1 MKRTSRLR
9 APSTRRLFRRVF
21 SVCLPLSLLALVCSF
36 APAARADDST
46 DRHAE
51 ARQQFVRA
59 ESLRATVEAKPD
71 GARALKDYT
80 DLVSAYR
87 RVYLITPR
95 AAEVPAAIK
104 QVAELYNDMGGRFD
118 RKYFTSAV
126 ETYEFLLH
134 EYPTNRFRE
143 EALLAI
149 ATIQRNHL
157 AQSNLARQGYQDFL
171 KKFPGS
177 SHAGEARQ
185 ALAEMDAEERLST
198 DATIP
203 GIAPSAPPQAS
214 DDEAAQSANVGPIHV
229 WNADTYTRIVIDL
242 GGQAKYQAARVSDP
256 DRIYFDID
264 NAKLKRELLRQ
275 SIDVPTGGYL
285 KAVRVAQNRADTVRV
300 VLDVAQVK
308 DYSVFELANPDRLV
322 VDVYGPNAS
331 AQSVRA
337 TPDGPIATKNAKTII
352 GPLRAPLAPA
362 GQTATARLVAS
373 AAPPVIAEAASAVLL
388 PVKKTAAPAVPPRA
402 SAAAAAAGKT
412 TAAAR
417 TAPSSAAS
425 SSSASTGETAN
436 ASPAVLL
443 PVKKTADSSG
453 PPQVPGP
460 LRNGE
465 TSLTR
470 ALGLKVNRIV
480 IDAGHGGHDTGT
492 IGPSGLMEK
501 DLALDVARRLGR
513 IIQDR
518 LPSAEVIYTRDDDSF
533 VGLEQ
538 RTQIANDAKA
548 DLFLSIHANSSDD
561 HTVSGVESYY
571 LNFSASPGAM
581 EVAAREN
588 ALSQGGVHDL
598 PDLVKKIAN
607 NEKIDESRD
616 LAANIQ
622 DALLKHMDKQAK
634 RNRGVRQA
642 PFVVLIGAHMPSVLA
657 EISFLSN
664 PSDEQWLKK
673 PENRQKIADGLY
685 QGVAGYLH
693 STNSLTSNL
702 AASDPPVAPAGNRQ

>member
-1 MKRTSRLR
+1 MKSTPRHR
-9 APSTRRLFRRVF
+9 APSVRQLFRRVF
-21 SVCLPLSLLALVCSF
+21 SVCLPLSLLALACSF
-36 APAARADDST
+36 VVPLRAGDST

-51 ARQQFVRA
+51 AKEQFARA
-59 ESLRATVEAKPD
+59 ENLRTALEAKTD
-71 GARALKDYT
+71 AQRSQQDYT
-80 DLVSAYR
+80 DVVSAYR

-95 AAEVPAAIK
+95 AMEVPVAIK
-104 QVAELYNDMGGRFD
+104 QVGDLYNEMGGRFD

-134 EYPTNRFRE
+134 DYPTNRFRE
-143 EALLAI
+143 ETLLAI
-149 ATIQRNHL
+149 AAIQRNHL

-171 KKFPGS
+171 KQFPKS
-177 SHAGEARQ
+177 PHAEEARRG
-185 ALAEMDAEERLST
+185 LAEMDADDRLSADT
-198 DATIP
+198 KIP
-203 GIAPSAPPQAS
+203 ASPAKAAQETS
-214 DDEAAQSANVGPIHV
+214 DDSAGQSANVGPIHV

-264 NAKLKRELLRQ
+264 NAKLKRELLREP
-275 SIDVPTGGYL
+275 IEVPVGGYL
-285 KAVRVAQNRADTVRV
+285 KTVRVAQNRADVVRV

-322 VDVYGPNAS
+322 VDVYGPNAD

-337 TPDGPIATKNAKTII
+337 AGPDAPIPAESAKAIV
-352 GPLRAPLAPA
+352 GPLRAPAEPTGKTTISRPAAPS
-362 GQTATARLVAS
+362 V
-373 AAPPVIAEAASAVLL
+373 PPVIADATPAVLA
-388 PVKKTAAPAVPPRA
+388 PVKKTAEQAAPR
-402 SAAAAAAGKT
+402 
-412 TAAAR
+412 TAAVGPASK
-417 TAPSSAAS
+417 TAAS
-425 SSSASTGETAN
+425 HPAASPAPTEAADQN
-436 ASPAVLL
+436 PAVLL
-443 PVKKTADSSG
+443 PVKKTAESLG

-465 TSLTR
+465 RSLTR
-470 ALGLKVNRIV
+470 ALGLKINRIV

-501 DLALDVARRLGR
+501 DLALDVARRLGK

-533 VGLEQ
+533 VSLEQ
-538 RTQIANDAKA
+538 RTAIANDAKA

-571 LNFSASPGAM
+571 LNFNASPGAM

-588 ALSQGGVHDL
+588 ALSQGSVHDL

-616 LAANIQ
+616 LAGNIQ
-622 DALLKHMDKQAK
+622 DALVKRMDKQAK
-634 RNRGVRQA
+634 RDRGVRQA

-664 PSDEQWLKK
+664 PGDEQWLKK
-673 PENRQKIADGLY
+673 PENRQKVADGLY
-685 QGVAGYLH
+685 QGIAGYLH
-693 STNSLTSNL
+693 STNSLASNL
-702 AASDPPVAPAGNRQ
+702 AESDPQ